1 MVSPARES
9 KTHRVK
15 TFLRERVSKSPRSGR
30 AAVIAVGVLL
40 LGGLAFLGWWR
51 EDAVRPLLAA
61 LQSPEERLTAL
72 APAFERVS
80 EETGLDAYLL
90 AGLVYCE
97 SRGKPDARSRVGA
110 LGLCQLALVTAREQA
125 ERLKLSAPNEAQ
137 LLKDPELNLRLGAH
151 YLARMA
157 ARFDDDVSQAL
168 MAYNTGPSRFAKW
181 LKEAGGFEAWIAER
195 REAGSHEQ
203 VGTVV
208 WFADRVLAEAERLRG
223 ERVLEAQRAVD

>member
-1 MVSPARES
+1 
-9 KTHRVK
+9 
-15 TFLRERVSKSPRSGR
+15 VSKSSRSGR

-51 EDAVRPLLAA
+51 DDAGRPLLAA
-61 LQSPEERLTAL
+61 LQSPEERLAAL

-80 EETGLDAYLL
+80 AETGLDAYLL
-90 AGLVYCE
+90 AGLVYSE

-125 ERLKLSAPNEAQ
+125 ERLKLPAPDEAR
-137 LLKDPELNLRLGAH
+137 LLEDPELNLRLGAH

-157 ARFDDDVSQAL
+157 SRFDDDVSQAL

-181 LKEAGGFEAWIAER
+181 LKEAGGFEPWIAER

-208 WFADRVLAEAERLRG
+208 WFADRVQA
-223 ERVLEAQRAVD
+223 EAQRLREAGVLEPPPSVD

>member
-1 MVSPARES
+1 M
-9 KTHRVK
+9 
-15 TFLRERVSKSPRSGR
+15 FL
-30 AAVIAVGVLL
+30 AAALL

-51 EDAVRPLLAA
+51 DDTGRPLLAA
-61 LQSPEERLTAL
+61 LQSPEERLAAL
-72 APAFERVS
+72 APAFDRVS
-80 EETGLDAYLL
+80 AETGLDRYLL

-125 ERLKLSAPNEAQ
+125 ERMGLPAPDEHA
-137 LLKDPELNLRLGAH
+137 LLENPELNLRLGAS

-157 ARFDDDVSQAL
+157 ERFDDDVAQAL

-181 LKEAGGFEAWIAER
+181 LKEAGGFGPWIAER
-195 REAGSHEQ
+195 RAAGSHEQ

-208 WFADRVLAEAERLRG
+208 WFSDRVHAEAARLRAAG
-223 ERVLEAQRAVD
+223 VLEPDPVAN

>member
-1 MVSPARES
+1 MFGERG
-9 KTHRVK
+9 HRG
-15 TFLRERVSKSPRSGR
+15 PRAGR
-30 AAVIAVGVLL
+30 AALVVVAALL
-40 LGGLAFLGWWR
+40 LAGLAFLGWWR
-51 EDAVRPLLAA
+51 DGEGSPLLAA
-61 LQSPEERLTAL
+61 LQSPEERLAAL
-72 APAFERVS
+72 APTFERVS
-80 EETGLDAYLL
+80 AETGLDRYLL

-97 SRGKPDARSRVGA
+97 SRGKPHARSRVGA

-125 ERLKLSAPNEAQ
+125 ERLRLPPPEERE
-137 LLKDPELNLRLGAH
+137 LLHNPELNLRLGAH

-195 REAGSHEQ
+195 RAAGSHEQ

-208 WFADRVLAEAERLRG
+208 WFSDRVLAEAARLRAAG
-223 ERVLEAQRAVD
+223 VLEPPPEAEGG